1 MEVSK
6 LTRMECRQDVDWRV
20 EQRLARV
27 LAERDLYWDGFI
39 HGVWITVLIV
49 AALAVA
55 VWNQINFRETI

>member
-6 LTRMECRQDVDWRV
+6 LTRMESREDVDWRV

-27 LAERDLYWDGFI
+27 LAERDLYWDGFA

-55 VWNQINFRETI
+55 VWNQFSFRETI